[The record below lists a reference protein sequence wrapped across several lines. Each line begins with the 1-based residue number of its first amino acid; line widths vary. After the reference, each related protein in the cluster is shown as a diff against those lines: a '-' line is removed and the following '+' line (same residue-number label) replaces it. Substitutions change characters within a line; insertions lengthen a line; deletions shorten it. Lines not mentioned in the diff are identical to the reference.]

1 MKILKL
7 LNKISLSI
15 LISFFFIQ
23 NSYSEEPVDIWNLEK
38 QTADEQTLQNENLFD
53 QEQSISDSIF
63 QIQTNQKSDIE
74 VEEKKNS
81 TSEKINIVGI
91 YDPAENDLSMDMW
104 QNSNGEIILKTIEK
118 INNINLSNDAK
129 EILNI
134 ALLTNSHFP
143 EKNITR
149 EEFLKIKSDWL
160 IKQKNL
166 ILIEE
171 YLSKNN
177 NLPYGDKLIT
187 YYLDYY
193 LSHAN
198 TAKSCEIFN
207 KTDLLINENYVSKYK
222 IYCLI
227 NLDKREEAQLYF
239 DLMKENNFKDKFFEK
254 KFSYL
259 MEYEENLDNEISEK
273 NLLDFHLSHRTNKD
287 FNFEP
292 KKTTPKIIWK
302 YLSYSNLL
310 ENVDLVDLEDIEKLS
325 TIEMATHERN
335 YNEEELFSLYERFQ
349 FSINQLL
356 TVEDSSKLLPDSESR
371 ALVYQG
377 VLITEN
383 VPKKI
388 KLIKLLKDSFE
399 KNGIS
404 NAFNNK
410 LEDFLEPIDENEVPS
425 NFITFYNTYRKSK
438 NVEEKKIKY
447 NNKIIHQSKIL
458 DYFKEDSKSI
468 NIEKVL
474 EGILKKVKKDKKYF
488 FSINDLIVLESLKS
502 DGLEIPKKYENIYEK
517 TDPNIPYDIQI
528 FINRNEPGLV
538 LLRLVEII
546 GQDKITDIDSET
558 LYFIV
563 SILNQLNLD
572 KIRNNLLLK
581 VLPLKV

>member
-38 QTADEQTLQNENLFD
+38 QNADEQTLQNENLLD

-63 QIQTNQKSDIE
+63 QIQTNKKSDIE
-74 VEEKKNS
+74 VEEKKYF

-91 YDPAENDLSMDMW
+91 YDPAKNDLSMDMW

-118 INNINLSNDAK
+118 INKVNLSNDAK

-198 TAKSCEIFN
+198 AAKSCEIFN
-207 KTDLLINENYVSKYK
+207 NTDLLINENYVSKYK

-239 DLMKENNFKDKFFEK
+239 DLMKENNFEDKFFEK

-310 ENVDLVDLEDIEKLS
+310 ENVDLVDLEDREKLS

-356 TVEDSSKLLPDSESR
+356 TVENSSKLLPDSESR

-404 NAFNNK
+404 NAFKNK
-410 LEDFLEPIDENEVPS
+410 LEDFLESIDENEVPS
-425 NFITFYNTYRKSK
+425 NFSAFYNTHRKSK

-458 DYFKEDSKSI
+458 DYFKEDLKLN

-474 EGILKKVKKDKKYF
+474 ESILKKVKKDKKYF

>member
-38 QTADEQTLQNENLFD
+38 QNVNEQTLQNENLLD

-63 QIQTNQKSDIE
+63 QIQSSKKSDIE
-74 VEEKKNS
+74 VEEKKHS

-91 YDPAENDLSMDMW
+91 YDPAKNDLSMDMW
-104 QNSNGEIILKTIEK
+104 KNSNGEIILKTIEK
-118 INNINLSNDAK
+118 INKVNLSNDAK

-198 TAKSCEIFN
+198 IAKSCEIFN
-207 KTDLLINENYVSKYK
+207 KTDLLINENYLSKYK

-239 DLMKENNFKDKFFEK
+239 DLMKENNFEDKFFEK

-302 YLSYSNLL
+302 YLSFSNLL
-310 ENVDLVDLEDIEKLS
+310 ENVDLVDLENREKLS

-335 YNEEELFSLYERFQ
+335 YKEEELFSLYERFQ

-410 LEDFLEPIDENEVPS
+410 LEDFLESIDENEVPS
-425 NFITFYNTYRKSK
+425 NFSAFYNTHRKSK
-438 NVEEKKIKY
+438 NVEDKKIKY

-458 DYFKEDSKSI
+458 DYFKEDSKLN

-474 EGILKKVKKDKKYF
+474 ESILKKVKKDKKYF

-546 GQDKITDIDSET
+546 GQDKITDIDPET

>member
-38 QTADEQTLQNENLFD
+38 QNVNEQTLQNENLLD

-63 QIQTNQKSDIE
+63 KIQTSKKSDIE
-74 VEEKKNS
+74 VEEKKYS

-91 YDPAENDLSMDMW
+91 YDPAKNDLSMDMW

-118 INNINLSNDAK
+118 INKVNLSNDAK

-134 ALLTNSHFP
+134 ALLTNSYFP

-198 TAKSCEIFN
+198 IAKSCEIFN
-207 KTDLLINENYVSKYK
+207 KTDLLINENYLSKYK

-239 DLMKENNFKDKFFEK
+239 DLMKENNFEDKFFEK

-302 YLSYSNLL
+302 YLSFSNLL
-310 ENVDLVDLEDIEKLS
+310 ENVDLVDLEDREKLS

-335 YNEEELFSLYERFQ
+335 YKEEELFSLYERFQ

-410 LEDFLEPIDENEVPS
+410 LEDFLESIDENEVPS
-425 NFITFYNTYRKSK
+425 NFSAFYNTHRKSK

-458 DYFKEDSKSI
+458 DYFKEDSKLN

-474 EGILKKVKKDKKYF
+474 ESILKKVKKDKKYF

-546 GQDKITDIDSET
+546 GQDKITDIDPET